1 MAMSRVGRAPV
12 SLPAGV
18 TGSVAEGEVRVK
30 GPKGNLAI
38 KVPPG
43 IGVALANNMFTVTP
57 LDNTRLKPRD
67 LASRH
72 GLTRALIQN
81 MVKGVVTVYE
91 RKIEMMGA
99 GFRPVIAGSK
109 LTMTLG
115 FSHPV
120 IINLPEGVTAKAEKV
135 EAGARGE
142 EKHTVTLSGCDKGVV
157 GELAANIRRIKKA
170 DVYKGKGI
178 RYAGE
183 VVRKK
188 AGKAAATAGGTGGK

>member
-18 TGSVAEGEVRVK
+18 TGSVTDGEVRVK

-43 IGVALANNMFTVTP
+43 IGVALANNTFTVTP

-81 MVKGVVTVYE
+81 MVKGGIIVVAVLVQQFRYKSLTSLLG
-91 RKIEMMGA
+91 RKTQ
-99 GFRPVIAGSK
+99 S
-109 LTMTLG
+109 
-115 FSHPV
+115 
-120 IINLPEGVTAKAEKV
+120 
-135 EAGARGE
+135 
-142 EKHTVTLSGCDKGVV
+142 
-157 GELAANIRRIKKA
+157 
-170 DVYKGKGI
+170 
-178 RYAGE
+178 
-183 VVRKK
+183 
-188 AGKAAATAGGTGGK
+188 